1 MLRQSPFEMP
11 ANSAPF
17 IDLPVSQTLDSA
29 LVIGQTISYFRIVE
43 KLGGGGMGDRV
54 A

>member
-1 MLRQSPFEMP
+1 M
-11 ANSAPF
+11 APG
-17 IDLPVSQTLDSA
+17 Q

-43 KLGGGGMGDRV
+43 KLGGGMGDRV